1 MATTAKRPAPNPLR
15 AGLRVGGAS
24 EPTVFV
30 IYGAS
35 GDLSQRKLL
44 PAIYNLA
51 VRGLLPNRFAVI
63 GYSRSEMDNDAFR
76 EFARTAVEKFS
87 RTPVDDHLWQGVRRE
102 PPLPVGQLRRGGVQ
116 ASSASASRR
125 STPPTGPAGTGST
138 TSRRPRASSR

>member
-30 IYGAS
+30 IYGAT

-63 GYSRSEMDNDAFR
+63 GYARSEMDNEAFR
-76 EFARTAVEKFS
+76 DFARAAVEKFS
-87 RTPVDDHLWQGVRRE
+87 RTPVDDHLAGVLRD
-102 PPLPVGQLRRGGVQ
+102 PALPVGGVRRGGVL
-116 ASSASASRR
+116 SAGRR
-125 STPPTGPAGTGST
+125 RTFRG
-138 TSRRPRASSR
+138 RC